1 MMFTETNPTPE
12 AIQTI
17 EARLKKEKKKN
28 TAQPSREAAPLQAS
42 EADIKVMMHRMK
54 EDNIRMVYA
63 HFADLDGVTRGKLV
77 PIEQA
82 ELFLQKG
89 LRFVWTKPMNPL
101 ASHTGDEA
109 EFISQADL
117 STYRPMVWQP
127 GYARIICNGINL
139 DGKTSADL
147 CSRQTLLRSLR
158 RLTAV
163 TGWKLNVGIEPEFYL
178 FKRNDDDS
186 VTPQPNDIQDDTA
199 SPGYDYKTL
208 NRQIHVIEEMTNV
221 LQKSGFSIYQIE
233 HEDSAGQYEI
243 NYHYSDALNTADQF
257 MLFKIAMQSVAEK
270 NNLQFSLMPKPF
282 SDHPGSGLHFHLSV
296 QDAEGDFV
304 WGDEDDKR
312 GLALSKEAYQ
322 FLGGLLHH
330 ANALTAICAP
340 TVNSYKR
347 LQIGHSRSGTTWAT
361 SYPLYGFN
369 NRTVT
374 ARIFGSRIEWR
385 IPDGL
390 CNIYLAL
397 AAIIESGLDGI
408 ERNMDPGEPVNED
421 IYHWKRSDFFKKGIS
436 RLPQNLGEALF
447 YLEVDDV
454 LRERIGMKI
463 TESYIQ
469 LKQIEWEEYHRHI
482 TSWEY
487 RTYLERG

>member
-1 MMFTETNPTPE
+1 MSKQLRT
-12 AIQTI
+12 
-17 EARLKKEKKKN
+17 KKTKPSLVVED
-28 TAQPSREAAPLQAS
+28 TYTYQPPS
-42 EADIKVMMHRMK
+42 EAEIQMLLHKLY
-54 EDNIRMVYA
+54 EDEIRMVYA
-63 HFADLDGVTRGKLV
+63 TFADLDGVTRGKLV
-77 PIEQA
+77 PIDQVEP
-82 ELFLQKG
+82 FIRKG

-101 ASHTGDEA
+101 ATYTGDEA
-109 EFISQADL
+109 EFIAMPDVA
-117 STYRPMVWQP
+117 TYKPMVWQP
-127 GYARIICNGINL
+127 GYARIVCSGNQL
-139 DGKTSADL
+139 DGITPAPL
-147 CSRQTLLRSLR
+147 CSRQTLLRSLK
-158 RLTAV
+158 RLKDK

-199 SPGYDYKTL
+199 SPGYDFKTL
-208 NRQIHVIEEMTNV
+208 NRQKHVIEEMTNV

-243 NYHYSDALNTADQF
+243 NYHYADALTTADQY

-282 SDHPGSGLHFHLSV
+282 SDHPGSGLHFHLS
-296 QDAEGDFV
+296 AE
-304 WGDEDDKR
+304 DEDGNMVWEDQTDSRKL
-312 GLALSKEAYQ
+312 GLSKVAYQ

-361 SYPLYGFN
+361 SYPLYGYN

-374 ARIFGSRIEWR
+374 ARVFASRIEWR

-390 CNIYLAL
+390 TNIYLAL
-397 AAIIESGLDGI
+397 SALIEAGLDGI
-408 ERNMDPGEPVNED
+408 EGDIDPGEPVNED
-421 IYHWKRSDFFKKGIS
+421 IYKWKRTDFLKRGIS

-447 YLEVDDV
+447 YLEVDDR
-454 LRERIGMKI
+454 LRERVGKKI
-463 TESYIQ
+463 TESYIN
-469 LKQIEWEEYHRHI
+469 LKEVEWEEYHRYI